1 ALPNPTCGGQ
11 WCTMDNE
18 PGWLTELASLGKQ
31 AAQVAERAAK
41 TGQGVLI
48 VQAAG
53 NDSDLFCSPPNLPSS
68 PCTSPSQPQEIRARN
83 RVEFAWAE
91 ANGSPGPL
99 GAIPTNILI
108 AEALGGAIRQ
118 PYAAQLYRALS
129 SDREGYISAPASGIV
144 SPLASGY
151 G

>member
-1 ALPNPTCGGQ
+1 MAELFMATLYAIRPGGALEKGRAINWSASSLIPTDPATGQLWQQNPGNPASPFAWWAAFPNPTCGGQ

-53 NDSDLFCSPPNLPSS
+53 NDSDLFCSPPNLPTS
-68 PCTSPSQPQEIRARN
+68 PCTSPSQLQEIRARN
-83 RVEFAWAE
+83 
-91 ANGSPGPL
+91 
-99 GAIPTNILI
+99 
-108 AEALGGAIRQ
+108 
-118 PYAAQLYRALS
+118 
-129 SDREGYISAPASGIV
+129 
-144 SPLASGY
+144 
-151 G
+151 